1 MRSKEEKAL
10 NLLESMDK
18 ADDKLV
24 QHAMY
29 VDDPEKFQALSKPG
43 FLSRWGAFA
52 ACLALLLIILSAPWA
67 LSKLPAAHPATQPPQ
82 TSTTTQPTASTSP
95 ELNALL
101 ARLTEAIDQAND
113 TYTQALAYVTA
124 DFAAKPQGADDPAFT
139 ALAAQLEATR
149 STRVSALSALHTA
162 LQAADAADFAV
173 RAAEAENLLCPCPH
187 TYDEPIRHSSSAE
200 GTDCVEQNYYQLCAQ
215 CNALLETKG
224 QHDWHYVCT
233 ESSHQLSCRECGA
246 AQDALP
252 HAPNDWGACE
262 DCGYVVNANILIIES
277 IVGESQ
283 SLCAMIDS
291 RHSYTLVNVT
301 DPINMPDS
309 LEKLQAYHEVILV
322 NIAYSDMPHGFEE
335 LLNRYVQE
343 LGGGLLTVGGNTAD
357 STGDNWQ
364 PHAYDIQDM
373 QDTLYQEMLPVEI
386 RRNEPSVAVVFII
399 DSSGSMY
406 RPENGEVLEQSKVY
420 AAIKGAEAC
429 LSKLAEDDY
438 VGILAMGDYGQD
450 LGLFPR
456 SKYQEIMDA
465 LNSIPSYTG
474 GGTIFS
480 HALDLARQTLLAQKN
495 VEKRHIILLTDG
507 EPARMDMELTY
518 AQIEEN
524 RDAGITMSIVGINCI
539 DTAKQSMTY
548 MVELGGGKASHF
560 YDASGLEN
568 TIALTLEALRL
579 DELTMPQYESYLPTV
594 TENLYFAGI
603 PLDQIPTL
611 GGAYRSKLKDGAT
624 QILSGPHGPVYAQW
638 TYGNGAVGSFMC
650 DLNGTWSAAFID
662 SPTGRQILNRI
673 IDRLANPSQRL
684 E

>member
-1 MRSKEEKAL
+1 MRSKEEKAM

-18 ADDKLV
+18 SDDKLV

-101 ARLTEAIDQAND
+101 ARLTEAIDQANN

-200 GTDCVEQNYYQLCAQ
+200 GIDCVEQNYYRLCAQ

-246 AQDALP
+246 TQNVLP
-252 HAPNDWGACE
+252 HAPNDRGACE

-291 RHSYTLVNVT
+291 RHSFTVVNVT

-343 LGGGLLTVGGNTAD
+343 LGGGLLTVGGNGEQFGSYD
-357 STGDNWQ
+357 QGDLSQ
-364 PHAYDIQDM
+364 S
-373 QDTLYQEMLPVEI
+373 TLYRDMLPVESL
-386 RRNEPSVAVVFII
+386 ESPLSMAVVVII
-399 DSSGSMY
+399 DRSGSMWDKSSGQAF
-406 RPENGEVLEQSKVY
+406 EESKLY
-420 AAIKGAEAC
+420 AAKTAAIAC
-429 LSKLAEDDY
+429 LDALRQGDY
-438 VGILAMGDYGQD
+438 VSIGSLQGQVLPVSELIPLTEKD
-450 LGLFPR
+450 R
-456 SKYQEIMDA
+456 IVEEI
-465 LNSIPSYTG
+465 NS
-474 GGTIFS
+474 
-480 HALDLARQTLLAQKN
+480 LDLASQTLFWPTLVSAREVLLEN
-495 VEKRHIILLTDG
+495 TAVDRRHIILITDG
-507 EPARMDMELTY
+507 EPGELEELYEEQARIN
-518 AQIEEN
+518 A
-524 RDAGITMSIVGINCI
+524 DAGITMSVVGIDC
-539 DTAKQSMTY
+539 TQAAKKVMTRF
-548 MVELGGGKASHF
+548 VQAGGGDAKHF

-624 QILSGPHGPVYAQW
+624 QILSGPYGPVYAQW